1 MVGGVGESRPAVEV
15 DNFESSFNLSHPPEH
30 LFPVPLS
37 LPPARATTRLYSS
50 AVSLYFCIRTL
61 SFRAAVSRA
70 GNILLKSCHVREVE
84 HRLGDKK

>member
-30 LFPVPLS
+30 LFPSLSSDHASLFFDREPLFLHS
-37 LPPARATTRLYSS
+37 NA
-50 AVSLYFCIRTL
+50 F
-61 SFRAAVSRA
+61 VSRCGFA
-70 GNILLKSCHVREVE
+70 RCNILLKSCHVREAE